1 MRPATSSR
9 LTFME
14 RETVTMSSFLLNII
28 QPEFNLPKEEQDH
41 QRIIEYAGSNALE
54 NKLTA
59 ASTSEYMAYL
69 DFIYNGR
76 PAGCMGPPI
85 TIYEEVFADIADDL
99 AHLEDLPDTNQDIL
113 DEIGDFA
120 NQSLQTYSSTFE
132 RESTLYHLIET
143 LLGVEM
149 IRNEDYSTFMDMKR
163 HAVAKERDA
172 IYLYVECKNE
182 LGLGGMERGALTML
196 RYIANPK
203 YAPIRNVTCC
213 PCIHISIAGPYISF
227 GGSILTDIY
236 NFQPF
241 TDYMF
246 PGSYSY
252 MASKTNHIA
261 KVFGVFRSALN
272 KLRDKYKG
280 LEYYGPMRKNR
291 SRLLPQPGYLADPN
305 IQTLAFKTRFLP
317 RGCYYYPICL
327 ALFLAK
333 FGGQQ
338 VMVKFSERY
347 SPDAH
352 YAVAKAGLAPK
363 LLFHTRL
370 RGGVHMAIM
379 EYIDG
384 SDAKHEFS
392 NRELT
397 DDVVKQVKAA
407 ITILHDMNL
416 VHGDVRRS
424 NILIKKE
431 QESEAATDVDPA
443 RHAYRAYLVD
453 FDRVGLASVDR
464 YTPFLNMVIYWPPGV
479 RPGGLMEKEHDDVL
493 FQRIIRSGSDM

>member
-14 RETVTMSSFLLNII
+14 RETVTMSSFFIEHHTD
-28 QPEFNLPKEEQDH
+28 QPEFNLLEEQDH
-41 QRIIEYAGSNALE
+41 QRMIEYAGSDALE

-59 ASTSEYMAYL
+59 TSTSEYMAYP

-99 AHLEDLPDTNQDIL
+99 AHLEDLPDSNQDIL

-120 NQSLQTYSSTFE
+120 NQSLETYSSTFE

-149 IRNEDYSTFMDMKR
+149 IRNEDYSTFTDVKR

-172 IYLYVECKNE
+172 IYLHVECKNE
-182 LGLGGMERGALTML
+182 LGMGGMERGALTML

-203 YAPIRNVTCC
+203 YAPIRNTTCC
-213 PCIHISIAGPYISF
+213 PCIHVSIAGPYISF

-291 SRLLPQPGYLADPN
+291 SRLFPQPAYLGDPN
-305 IQTLAFKTRFLP
+305 IQTLAFETRFLP
-317 RGCYYYPICL
+317 HRFYYSLIRR

-352 YAVAKAGLAPK
+352 HAVAKAGLAPK

-370 RGGVHMAIM
+370 RGGAHMAIM

-384 SDAKHEFS
+384 SDANREFS
-392 NRELT
+392 RELP

-431 QESEAATDVDPA
+431 QASEAATDVDPA
-443 RHAYRAYLVD
+443 RHAFCAYLVD

-479 RPGGLMEKEHDDVL
+479 RPGGLMEKEHDEVL
-493 FQRIIRSGSDM
+493 LQRIIRSGSEF